1 MDAREVEL
9 VPWEVEDYIERRRKK
24 MYYAQK
30 AKMREE

>member
-1 MDAREVEL
+1 MDATEAEL
-9 VPWEVEDYIERRRKK
+9 VPWHVEDYIEFKRKK